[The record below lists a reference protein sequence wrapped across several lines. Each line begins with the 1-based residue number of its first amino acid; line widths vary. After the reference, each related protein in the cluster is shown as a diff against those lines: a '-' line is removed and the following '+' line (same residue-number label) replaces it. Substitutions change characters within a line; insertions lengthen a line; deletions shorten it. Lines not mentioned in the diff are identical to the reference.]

1 MKYYR
6 IILEGIDKTG
16 KDQIRE
22 YIRKL
27 SNGKYTC
34 SARGFV
40 SLMAYSDLYNRN
52 YKYDI
57 QQEKNTIIVYL
68 TVNKEDWEIRCKI
81 NNEPVIDYE
90 KNKESFDKIINKLR
104 KNDFKILEY
113 DTSLWPPYQIAKEVI
128 RVLDSINKI

>member
-1 MKYYR
+1 MNYYR

-40 SLMAYSDLYNRN
+40 SLMAYSNLYNRD

-57 QQEKNTIIVYL
+57 QQETNTIIVYL
-68 TVNKEDWEIRCKI
+68 TVDKEDWEVRCKI
-81 NNEPVIDYE
+81 NNEPAIDYE
-90 KNKESFDKIINKLR
+90 KNKEAFEEVINKLR
-104 KNDFKILEY
+104 KDKFRILEY
-113 DTSLWPPYQIAKEVI
+113 DTSIWPPYQIAKQVI
-128 RVLDSINKI
+128 EIVDSINEL